1 MMKTILV
8 SMGLLAVLLSGASC
22 SAEGDKSAATKGATA
37 AGMEKAAWFTSYD
50 QAKTESLKRNVPILV
65 DFSGSD
71 WCGWCIKLEQE
82 VFSKTEFKDF
92 ADKNLVLLLVDFPRR
107 KALSAAI
114 TKQNEKLA
122 ADFSVT
128 GFPTV
133 LILDGQGKELARTG
147 YQPGGAV
154 EYVKHLQRLIG
165 KK

>member
-1 MMKTILV
+1 MKTILV
-8 SMGLLAVLLSGASC
+8 SMGLIAVLLSGASC
-22 SAEGDKSAATKGATA
+22 SAEGDKTAAATVAVVETS
-37 AGMEKAAWFTSYD
+37 AWFTSYD
-50 QAKTESLKRNVPILV
+50 QAKADALKRNVPILV

-71 WCGWCIKLEQE
+71 WCGWCIKLDKE

-107 KALSAAI
+107 KALSPAL
-114 TKQNEKLA
+114 TKQNEKLSE
-122 ADFSVT
+122 DFGVR

-147 YQPGGAV
+147 YRPGGAV
-154 EYVKHLQRLIG
+154 EYVKHLQGLMG